1 MNRDVFDSRDVDTRI
16 DELEGGFITSDET
29 EELNF
34 LIKLRDD
41 VDSPEWKYGIQF
53 INEDYFVEYTK
64 DMLTDIGDLPPNV
77 PWYIEIDWEKTAENI
92 KVDYRDIEINGETY
106 WFRD

>member
-1 MNRDVFDSRDVDTRI
+1 
-16 DELEGGFITSDET
+16 
-29 EELNF
+29 
-34 LIKLRDD
+34 
-41 VDSPEWKYGIQF
+41 
-53 INEDYFVEYTK
+53 
-64 DMLTDIGDLPPNV
+64 MLTDIGDLPPNV